1 MPLRLIGAGF
11 GRTGTA
17 SLKAALE
24 QLGFDKCYHMQE
36 VFGHPEH
43 VSLWQ
48 AAVDG
53 KAVDWETL
61 FDGYQATVDWPGCTF
76 YKELMA
82 CYPEAKVLLN
92 VRDPEAWYKS
102 ATDTIYRRSQ
112 MGFPKSLVPLFVPR
126 LRRFIRMVN
135 SLIWKKTFDGRF
147 ADKAYALSVFEGHI
161 AEVKRTVPED
171 KLLVYEVKQ
180 GWEPLCAF
188 LDVPVPDAPFP
199 RLNDSAAFHQQT
211 GPGRTR
217 R

>member
-1 MPLRLIGAGF
+1 MALRLIGAGF

-24 QLGFDKCYHMQE
+24 QLGYGPCHHMQE

-43 VSLWQ
+43 VRLWQ

-53 KAVDWETL
+53 KPVDWDAL
-61 FDGYQATVDWPGCTF
+61 LGGYQATVDWPGCTF
-76 YKELMA
+76 YKELMVR
-82 CYPEAKVLLN
+82 YPDAKVLLN

-102 ATDTIYRRSQ
+102 ATDTIYRRSR
-112 MGFPKSLVPLFVPR
+112 MGFPKSLVPLFMPR
-126 LRRFIRMVN
+126 LRRFIRMVDT
-135 SLIWKKTFDGRF
+135 LIWRKTFDNRF
-147 ADKAYALSVFEGHI
+147 ADKAYALSVFENHI

-188 LDVPVPDAPFP
+188 LGVPVPDVPFP
-199 RLNDSAAFHQQT
+199 RLNDSAAFQRQT
-211 GPGRTR
+211 GPGRAKH
-217 R
+217 